1 MVRLFLMSE
10 NSSPVPSH
18 AGPSANPTGPAT
30 CSNVQLM
37 SSVPC
42 RSSRQTLQQVSASD
56 EPSSCAIV
64 KRILDT
70 QRFTVRACAA
80 PERDGGLLAGDR
92 EGVECQLE
100 PAQQLRIA
108 LIVSDNALER
118 LATCLIRRSAA
129 AHRLDDHVGAV

>member
-1 MVRLFLMSE
+1 MSE

-42 RSSRQTLQQVSASD
+42 RSSRQTLQQVSASHQ
-56 EPSSCAIV
+56 PSSCAIV

-80 PERDGGLLAGDR
+80 PERHGGLLAGDR
-92 EGVECQLE
+92 EGIEGQLE
-100 PAQQLRIA
+100 PAKELRIA
-108 LIVSDNALER
+108 LVVADDTLER
-118 LATCLIRRSAA
+118 FAACL
-129 AHRLDDHVGAV
+129 V